1 MLKTSRIMQKPE
13 GFMSERHNIAEL
25 QSLYFGRL
33 DIYTSADEIT
43 EENVLREANLALAW
57 HAQNVTEENYLYWYR
72 RGDQPI
78 LDREKKRNKYVNNKI
93 VENHA
98 EEIVAFKNGYFL
110 NSEIMYIARNDDAQ
124 DGVKDLNEYLYRSG
138 KIDADTELVNWF
150 HEVGKGCLLVEPG
163 TDDEIPVVA
172 YALDPRKAF
181 VVYSSRPS
189 HEPMMGINAVAINDM
204 IHVDVYTKDKV
215 YRLIG
220 SSTFESTSTLVNPIS
235 QVCTQLVKVEKNV
248 IGEVPMVE
256 YRYNSQN
263 MAAFEAAIPLLDLL
277 NQLASDRLDG
287 IDQFIQSLTVIYNA
301 DLPEGETVD
310 TLKASGLLLLKSTGD
325 QKSDIKILS
334 EQLNQSQTQEFVDYV
349 YQQILTICEMP
360 VTQFGQKSSSDNQG
374 AVLARNGWYQADAS
388 AQNTEKQFRKSNR
401 YFDRIFL
408 KLLKERGL
416 SKLSLTDFEL
426 QFSRNETSNI
436 VAKSQAA
443 MNLASIG
450 LHPALFLGKSG
461 VSNDPLGD
469 YEMSKPWMDAM
480 LNQKTGKYTQ
490 DAQTEQR
497 EYEREQAEKQSEQ
510 EATEMRNLDEDA
522 QSRNGNRGH
531 FVRGYYRQ

>member
-1 MLKTSRIMQKPE
+1 
-13 GFMSERHNIAEL
+13 MSERHNTADL
-25 QSLYFGRL
+25 RNLYLGRL

-43 EENVLREANLALAW
+43 EENVLVEANRALSW
-57 HAQNVTEENYLYWYR
+57 HAHNVAEEDYLFWYR

-78 LDREKKRNKYVNNKI
+78 LDRVKKRNKYVNNKI

-110 NSEIMYIARNDDAQ
+110 NSEIMYIARRDEAQ
-124 DGVKDLNEYLYRSG
+124 DEVKDLNEYLYRSG
-138 KIDADTELVNWF
+138 KLDADTELVNWF

-181 VVYSSRPS
+181 VVYSTRPG
-189 HEPMMGINAVAINDM
+189 HEPMMGINAVAVGDSIY
-204 IHVDVYTKDKV
+204 VDVYTKTQV
-215 YRLIG
+215 FRLMG
-220 SSTFESTSTLVNPIS
+220 TSTMTSTSTLVNPIT
-235 QVCTQLVKVEKNV
+235 QVCSQILKVENNAV
-248 IGEVPMVE
+248 GEVPMIE

-277 NQLASDRLDG
+277 NQLASDRVDG

-310 TLKASGLLLLKSTGD
+310 SLKASGLLLLKSTGD

-388 AQNTEKQFRKSNR
+388 AQNTEKQFRRSNR

-408 KLLKERGL
+408 KLLRERKL
-416 SKLSLTDFEL
+416 TKLSITDFEL

-461 VSNDPLGD
+461 VSNDPMSD

-480 LNQKTGKYTQ
+480 LNQKTGKYSQ
-490 DAQTEQR
+490 EAQTEQR
-497 EYEREQAEKQSEQ
+497 EYERERDEKQSEMD
-510 EATEMRNLDEDA
+510 ATEMRNLDENE